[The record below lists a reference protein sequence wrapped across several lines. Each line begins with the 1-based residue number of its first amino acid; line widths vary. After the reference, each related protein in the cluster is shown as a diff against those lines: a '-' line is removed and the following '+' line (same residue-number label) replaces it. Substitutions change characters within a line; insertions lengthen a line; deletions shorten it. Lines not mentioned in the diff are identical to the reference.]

1 MSKLVVKCQNILGQV
16 WNAGMENRGIEKTQ
30 EYNVV

>member
-16 WNAGMENRGIEKTQ
+16 WNAGMENRGIEKNTGI
-30 EYNVV
+30 